1 MNDTAP
7 DIEEKMREMIMARS
21 GSERMTMAASMFD
34 AARTVV
40 LASLPKDLSE
50 DELKRRLCERT
61 YGVRLE
67 DFLKG
72 ERLPE

>member
-1 MNDTAP
+1 MNDTTP
-7 DIEEKMREMIMARS
+7 EIEEKMSDMIMARS
-21 GSERMTMAASMFD
+21 GSERMVMAASMFD
-34 AARTVV
+34 AARAMVIASFPNG
-40 LASLPKDLSE
+40 LAD

-72 ERLPE
+72 DGVPE

>member
-34 AARTVV
+34 AARAMV
-40 LASLPKDLSE
+40 LASLPKDLDE

-61 YGVRLE
+61 YGVKLE

-72 ERLPE
+72 ERVPE